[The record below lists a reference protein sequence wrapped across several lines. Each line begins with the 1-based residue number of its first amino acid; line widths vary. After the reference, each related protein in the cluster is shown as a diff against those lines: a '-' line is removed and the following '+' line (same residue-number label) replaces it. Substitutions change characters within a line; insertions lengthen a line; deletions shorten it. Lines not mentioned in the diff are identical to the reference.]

1 MTTKPALEKVLKGLL
16 HTEKETR
23 VRQEDLRKNKP
34 FWASRLVNEEN
45 VKFNNRG
52 IKMNGNNR
60 HISILALNINSLNA
74 PIKINR
80 TAN

>member
-34 FWASRLVNEEN
+34 F
-45 VKFNNRG
+45 
-52 IKMNGNNR
+52 
-60 HISILALNINSLNA
+60 
-74 PIKINR
+74 
-80 TAN
+80 